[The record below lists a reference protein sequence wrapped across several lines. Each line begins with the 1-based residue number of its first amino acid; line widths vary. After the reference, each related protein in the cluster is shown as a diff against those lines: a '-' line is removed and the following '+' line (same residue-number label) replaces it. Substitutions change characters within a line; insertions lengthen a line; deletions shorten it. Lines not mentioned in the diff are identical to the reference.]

1 MLFLFGGLLRLNASR
16 NKRSVDRLVVKFGGT
31 SLADGTSIS
40 HAADSV
46 IKKAKKGL
54 QITVVVSAMGKT
66 TDLLIDTASFACGK
80 AISKD
85 ELDKAKNKILSA
97 LVLRNEV
104 PMGRLVTVG
113 FNWVYLKKYRTT
125 HQDVEDVKS
134 VTVEDINTLI
144 RELKPGDFTQYS
156 LGPAK

>member
-1 MLFLFGGLLRLNASR
+1 MQDEKRFAASLLANIIGDGSGSR
-16 NKRSVDRLVVKFGGT
+16 YYWALVDKA
-31 SLADGTSIS
+31 LAEVATMQCESMDGTGAYYSYIRCDPDN
-40 HAADSV
+40 AQKVLDE
-46 IKKAKKGL
+46 IKGIFEEL
-54 QITVVVSAMGKT
+54 TSSG
-66 TDLLIDTASFACGK
+66 
-80 AISKD
+80 ISKD